1 MADTEQTFVITHD
14 QPGAFKSDG
23 LRDYALYRSLGM
35 EAATRGLVQAHVIR
49 MAKPFNAAE
58 VSIPHRHRVQ
68 FQMVY
73 CLKGWIR
80 SEFEGQGVQELRAG
94 SCWLQPA
101 GIKHTVIG
109 YSDDCEVLEINMPAE
124 FETELAEPAPATA
137 AAR

>member
-1 MADTEQTFVITHD
+1 MAESEQRFVITHD
-14 QPGAFKSDG
+14 GPDAFKPDG
-23 LRDYALYRSLGM
+23 LRDYATYRSLGM
-35 EAATRGLVQAHVIR
+35 EAATNGLVQAHVIR
-49 MAKPFNAAE
+49 MTKPFKAE
-58 VSIPHRHRVQ
+58 DVSHRHRHHVK

-101 GIKHTVIG
+101 GIKHTVLD

-124 FETELAEPAPATA
+124 FETELVEPAKA
-137 AAR
+137 AAAE